1 MTWNLLDA
9 ANQYVPFEVSQAG
22 HLISQGTLTPDTLVW
37 HPDLTDWTPARQ
49 VWDILTGA
57 PLPSAGQPP
66 PLPAPPPLPRSGPA
80 AQFPSSRRPPGQ
92 ARPPVKKRGIGFYVT
107 CLVCGLVALMT
118 FNLVRFVKNYKPHP
132 KSPAEEALAAAEKVI
147 QSKSGT
153 SDGATPAEKEA
164 AQLMAETSSLY
175 RDSAISQ
182 ASGTTRGIFRNAA
195 KGIDAKNF
203 VAYCKVKDDAALFL
217 LHVPD
222 LRKFEDAAKETMLE
236 GAWTAA
242 QFGVASMPEPRP
254 KRLTVG
260 IRGILS
266 YYGGHTGKVIDLSVL
281 DTLGDRDP
289 TRTQLGIEK
298 TTTDEAKLKKDFLSF
313 FEVPVPSPAPASPAK
328 SSTP

>member
-1 MTWNLLDA
+1 
-9 ANQYVPFEVSQAG
+9 VPFDVSQAG
-22 HLISQGTLTPDTLVW
+22 HLIAQGTLTPDTLVW
-37 HPDLTDWTPARQ
+37 HPDLTDWTPAGQ
-49 VWDILTGA
+49 VWEMLTGA
-57 PLPSAGQPP
+57 PLPPAAQPP
-66 PLPAPPPLPRSGPA
+66 PLPVPPPLPQSGPTA
-80 AQFPSSRRPPGQ
+80 RFPSSQGPLGK
-92 ARPPVKKRGIGFYVT
+92 ARPPAKKRGIGFYAT

-118 FNLVRFVKNYKPHP
+118 FNVVRTLKNYKPLP

-147 QSKSGT
+147 QSKSGA
-153 SDGATPAEKEA
+153 SDGDTPAEKEA
-164 AQLMAETSSLY
+164 AQLMAEMSSLY

-182 ASGTTRGIFRNAA
+182 ASGTTRGLFRKAA
-195 KGIDAKNF
+195 KGIDAKSF

-242 QFGVASMPEPRP
+242 QFAAASMPEPRP

-266 YYGGHTGKVIDLSVL
+266 YYGAHSGKVIDLSVL

-289 TRTQLGIEK
+289 TKAQLGIEK

-313 FEVPVPSPAPASPAK
+313 FEVPVPSPATPATPAK
-328 SSTP
+328 SNAP